1 MPDFTLTEKPA
12 LGGFDHDFDGTSLKE
27 NVGLAIV
34 SVAIPLGGDDAV
46 AEALK
51 SAYGADTPVVGD
63 SSLSKDGA
71 TRIIRTATDQLFV
84 LFQHETPDAAQI
96 VAGKL
101 GDAGYYVDQTH
112 NWVGLTLD
120 GPLSRAAL
128 ERVCAMNLHKDR
140 FPLNKAERTVMEH
153 MGAIVARTGE
163 DAFLLLS
170 ASSSAG
176 SYLHAIE
183 TSLKYVS

>member
-1 MPDFTLTEKPA
+1 MPDYTLTAKPA
-12 LGGFDHDFDGTSLKE
+12 LGGFAHDFDGTTLME
-27 NVGLAIV
+27 NVNLAIV
-34 SVAIPLGGDDAV
+34 SAAIPVGGDDAMTKAMKAAYSADMPEV
-46 AEALK
+46 GNSAL
-51 SAYGADTPVVGD
+51 SG
-63 SSLSKDGA
+63 DGA
-71 TRIIRTATDQLFV
+71 TRIIRNSTDQLFV
-84 LFQHETPDAAQI
+84 LFLHETPDATQV

-120 GPLSRAAL
+120 GPLGRAAL
-128 ERVCAMNLHKDR
+128 ERVCAMNLHKDK

-153 MGAIVARTGE
+153 MGAIVVRTDE

-176 SYLHAIE
+176 SFLHAIE
-183 TSLKYVS
+183 TSMNFVS